1 MFNQIRGHIR
11 LEVSPQQLGKCKFPD
26 RDSKAN
32 KSDAGVKKGSR
43 GSHQHLPT
51 HLTFT
56 LA

>member
-1 MFNQIRGHIR
+1 MFN
-11 LEVSPQQLGKCKFPD
+11 VSPQQLGKCKFPD
-26 RDSKAN
+26 HDSKTN